1 MKYASVLLAVSCLLS
16 VVKAQWLETGTQL
29 PDSAQPS
36 ALCYNSTNN
45 EVFLPQNLYYDS
57 LAVLFMPPEPT
68 AMPIDSVWL
77 DSLFGPPDTVD
88 TAFQCGVAVCCSV
101 VDVNVDGSWSFIDPH
116 GVVVYIE
123 SFSFEVVQGDSVIV
137 ASMWFDI
144 GNDTGLWTV
153 KCTIPTNSVV
163 WRVRGRDM
171 PGIEE
176 GQPQASSRE
185 LPPTVLRSLPPGAVA
200 FDAMGRRVL
209 DPKPGV
215 FFVRERSAVGG
226 ERSAVTVRKVILQR

>member
-1 MKYASVLLAVSCLLS
+1 MKYASVLLAIGCLLS
-16 VVKAQWLETGTQL
+16 AVNAGWLETTNQL
-29 PDSAQPS
+29 PDSAQPF
-36 ALCYNSTNN
+36 ALCHNSTNN
-45 EVFLPQNLYYDS
+45 KVFPSQNLYHDS

-101 VDVNVDGSWSFIDPH
+101 VPMNVDVFFSFIDPY
-116 GVVVYIE
+116 GVVVYGQ
-123 SFSFEVVQGDSVIV
+123 SFPCEVMPGDSAIV

-144 GNDTGLWTV
+144 GNDTGLWTI
-153 KCTIPTNSVV
+153 KCTIPNDSVI
-163 WRVRGRDM
+163 WRFRGRYM

-176 GQPQASSRE
+176 GQPQASSHE

-200 FDAMGRRVL
+200 FDASGRRVTN
-209 DPKPGV
+209 PKSGIY
-215 FFVRERSAVGG
+215 FVRAEPSA
-226 ERSAVTVRKVILQR
+226 ATVRKVILQK